1 MFTGITREICEQ
13 AWQIVEPGIARAAE
27 LDLVWAYTGTLIV
40 LDPIADDGSV
50 LFQAHAGAE
59 INEPTVGYAKAKA
72 ALVHRTRRDTS
83 TLRNATPHLYTAGDV
98 KFPGGV
104 IRDGLIVAYSGVQG
118 ELDEMIAEWFASA
131 VRGICRVQF
140 NGPDGGNA
148 QPTPYLGREA
158 G

>member
-1 MFTGITREICEQ
+1 VFTGITREICEQ

-27 LDLVWAYTGTLIV
+27 LEVVWSFTGTLVV

-50 LFQAHAGAE
+50 LFEAHAGGKV
-59 INEPTVGYAKAKA
+59 NEPTVEFAKAKA

-83 TLRNATPHLYTAGDV
+83 SLRDSAPHLYAAGDV
-98 KFPGGV
+98 KWPGGI

-140 NGPDGGNA
+140 NGPDGGDA